1 MHPLIETRPGA
12 GARHQFPGLYAGRV
26 TSVDD
31 PARLG
36 RIKVSVPSVFG
47 GEAPELDTWARP
59 SWLHGHFFVPNVGNF
74 VWVAFENA
82 DPAAPV
88 WLGEWFPAGTAPPEA
103 DATPPVKRV
112 VRTAGGNRILLDDT
126 AGSEQIVLE
135 DASGNKV
142 ELRPDGVLLSAVAD
156 LTIEAPGKNI
166 VIRASSV
173 DVRSG

>member
-1 MHPLIETRPGA
+1 VHPLIETRPAA
-12 GARHQFPGLYAGRV
+12 GARHLFPGLYAARV

-47 GEAPELDTWARP
+47 ADAPELETWARP
-59 SWLHGHFFVPNVGNF
+59 CWPHGHFFVPDVGNF
-74 VWVAFENA
+74 VWVTFENA

-88 WLGEWFPAGTAPPEA
+88 WLGEWFPAGTEPPEA
-103 DATPPVKRV
+103 GARPPVKRV
-112 VRTAGGNRILLDDT
+112 VRTASGNRILLDDT
-126 AGSEQIVLE
+126 AGREQIVLE
-135 DASGNKV
+135 DATGNRI
-142 ELRPDGVLLSAVAD
+142 ELRPDGVLLHAAAD

-173 DVRSG
+173 DVKSG